1 MARTRRGRRRRDG
14 SRIGTLLA
22 ALVLV
27 AALAAAALTAVV
39 LGESDGGG
47 GDGGPTPFAGA
58 SASTTAKAGTA
69 RANAPTPH
77 IYGRAPASKTV
88 SVHFAKPPA
97 SGLLVDERTG
107 KVLWSWYPERA
118 LPIASITKMMTA
130 LLTVEHEPADARV
143 PITRAAVTAD
153 GSKVGMLPRGKLV
166 KLETLLYGLLLPSG
180 NDAATALAQKV
191 AHTLPRFVALMNQR
205 ARQLGL
211 TCTRF
216 ASPSGIVDR
225 DNSSC
230 APDLALLAHELLA
243 QPRLAKIVRTPS
255 AVLPLPV
262 KGGKVWLYNNNG
274 LMRLHY
280 PGVDGV
286 KTGYTDAAGRCL
298 VAAAHRG
305 RTELLVVIL
314 HSVDPPGQAKRLL
327 DAGFAAAPQ

>member
-1 MARTRRGRRRRDG
+1 MRQGRRRRG
-14 SRIGTLLA
+14 RIRIGTLLG

-39 LGESDGGG
+39 LGDGGG
-47 GDGGPTPFAGA
+47 GGGGGPTPFAGA
-58 SASTTAKAGTA
+58 PTNRTAKAGTA
-69 RANAPTPH
+69 SASAPPPH

-88 SVHFAKPPA
+88 QVHFAKPPA

-130 LLTVEHEPADARV
+130 LLTVEREPADAHV
-143 PITRAAVTAD
+143 PITRAAVMAD
-153 GSKVGMLPRGKLV
+153 GSKVGVLPRGKLV
-166 KLETLLYGLLLPSG
+166 TLETLLYGLLLPSG

-191 AHTLPRFVALMNQR
+191 SHTLPRFVALMNER

-225 DNSSC
+225 GNRSC
-230 APDLALLAHELLA
+230 APDLALLAHALLA
-243 QPRLAKIVRTPS
+243 QPRLAKIVRTRS

-274 LMRLHY
+274 LMRVRY

-286 KTGYTDAAGRCL
+286 KNGYTIAAGRCL

-305 RTELLVVIL
+305 STRLLVVIL
-314 HSVDPPGQAKRLL
+314 NSVDPTAQAKRLL
-327 DAGFAAAPQ
+327 DAGFAQTR